1 MLQLIVFVPS
11 SEPAQII
18 NLLRTSVHSV
28 VPTLNENGVKDFD
41 KAINSILTVP
51 PSSLPDV

>member
-28 VPTLNENGVKDFD
+28 VPALNENGVKDFD

>member
-28 VPTLNENGVKDFD
+28 IPTLSENGVKDFD

-51 PSSLPDV
+51 PPSPPDV

>member
-11 SEPAQII
+11 EDGALII

-28 VPTLNENGVKDFD
+28 IPTLSENGVKDFD

-51 PSSLPDV
+51 PLSPPDV